1 MKKILFFFGVALLLS
16 SCMKDKKTT
25 WDTQM
30 LTPLVKSKLT
40 VSDLLKSDDIIENPD
55 SSLKLIYTT
64 ELFEMNTDSFVVLPD
79 SSFEFGASLESLKL
93 PNDTV
98 EYFITLGEMVRSMNN
113 PTFDTLIY
121 TAQDS
126 GTWQG
131 TTFGTDLPLGGQTFD
146 ISMDDLFNEL
156 VLAEG
161 TAEIIIENRL
171 PFDLKNLAFQL
182 GNAPQPTGDTIIEHT
197 FPLIAKNSSES
208 ETISLNNKTVLANLV
223 AELKNFT
230 LGLVLVGNNTPID
243 TNDAIIAKIIVKDLK
258 PTRATATW
266 PDQNV
271 IEETRLVP
279 LASNIDVKL
288 KNTIIRSGSV
298 FFEIY
303 SSLQDSIYIS
313 YSIPNLQRP
322 GSNEPFIIDTIIPP
336 APTRNI
342 GDPITFSG
350 LANTYPMDG
359 YEFAFNGYGI
369 EDEVNTVV
377 DYNENGLID
386 PDAINAYVTILKAK
400 IEYTGVKKTLSLED
414 TVYVRA
420 EIRDLRPEVA
430 HGYIGKKSVNFG
442 PSEIDF
448 DLFNKIKSGNIDLQD
463 VDFTIEVDNGIGA
476 AAVARITNLTSE
488 NKFGDQL
495 ALTFKSGNDTMQIAA
510 ATELSEGSGSIHT
523 HSSRTLTADTSNIDK
538 FIENLPNKITYE
550 VDVQLNNNVDESTI
564 TTAEIVSSPPNFI
577 YHGDNIKASLNM
589 EIPLSVITDSLVLV
603 DTLDFS
609 LQTEVGNEV
618 ESGTFKLLVDNGFP
632 LDATT
637 SIYFL
642 DDNGV
647 VLDSL
652 WSNQT
657 INRASVN
664 LNGRVS
670 SKTRT
675 VVEFEISQ
683 AKMDIIKSATQIN
696 LVASFHTFD
705 LSDSQKAFY
714 KIYSHYDFKIKLV
727 GDFKYQFSN

>member
-1 MKKILFFFGVALLLS
+1 MKKLIFFSVLALFLS
-16 SCMKDKKTT
+16 SCMKDNQTT

-30 LTPLVKSKLT
+30 LTPIVKSTLT
-40 VSDLLKSDDIIENPD
+40 VSDLLKSDDIIENTD
-55 SSLKLIYTT
+55 SSLSLIFTT

-79 SSFEFGASLESLKL
+79 SSFEFGASLESLEL

-98 EYFITLGEMVRSMNN
+98 EYVITLGEMIRSLNN
-113 PTFDTLIY
+113 PIFEASFI
-121 TAQDS
+121 AAHNA

-131 TTFGTDLPLGGQTFD
+131 FTFGNDLPLSGQTFD

-161 TAEIIIENRL
+161 TAEVIIENGL

-182 GNAPQPTGDTIIEHT
+182 ANAPQPSGDTIIEHT
-197 FPLIAKNSSES
+197 FPLISKNSSES
-208 ETISLNNKTVLANLV
+208 KTLSLNNKTVLSDLV
-223 AELKNFT
+223 AELQSFT
-230 LGLVLVGNNTPID
+230 LGLILVNGITPID
-243 TNDAIIAKIIVKDLK
+243 TNDGIIAKIIVKDLK
-258 PTRATATW
+258 PTKATATW

-288 KNTIIRSGSV
+288 KNTTIRSGNV

-322 GSNEPFIIDTIIPP
+322 GSNEPFIIDTVIPP

-342 GDPITFSG
+342 GDPITFSR
-350 LANTYPMDG
+350 LANSYPMNG

-377 DYNENGLID
+377 DYNENGIID
-386 PDAINAYVTILKAK
+386 SDTINSYVTILKAK

-414 TVYVRA
+414 TVYVNA
-420 EIRDLRPEVA
+420 KIQDLRPDIA
-430 HGYIGKKSVNFG
+430 HGYIGKKSVNIG

-448 DLFNKIKSGNIDLQD
+448 DLFNKIKSGNIELQD

-495 ALTFKSGNDTMQIAA
+495 ALTFKSDNDTMQIAA

-523 HSSRTLTADTSNIDK
+523 NSSRTLTPDTSNIDK

-564 TTAEIVSSPPNFI
+564 TKAEIVSSPPNFI
-577 YHGDNIKASLNM
+577 YHGDNIKANLNM
-589 EIPLSVITDSLVLV
+589 EVPLSIITDSLVLV

-609 LQTEVGNEV
+609 LQTEEGNEV
-618 ESGTFKLLVDNGFP
+618 ESGIFKLLVDNGFP

-637 SIYFL
+637 SMYFL

-652 WSNQT
+652 WSDQT
-657 INRASVN
+657 IYRASVDF
-664 LNGRVS
+664 NGKVS
-670 SKTRT
+670 TKTRT
-675 VVEFEISQ
+675 IIEFEISQ
-683 AKMDIIKSATQIN
+683 AKMETIKSASQIN
-696 LVASFHTFD
+696 LVAGFHTFN

-714 KIYSHYDFKIKLV
+714 KIYSHYAFKMKLV

>member
-1 MKKILFFFGVALLLS
+1 MKKILFFSGVALLLS
-16 SCMKDKKTT
+16 SCMKDKQTT

-30 LTPLVKSKLT
+30 LTPIVKSKLT

-55 SSLKLIYTT
+55 SSLTLIYTT

-79 SSFEFGASLESLKL
+79 SSFEFGASLESLEL

-98 EYFITLGEMVRSMNN
+98 EYVITLGEMVRSMNN
-113 PTFDTLIY
+113 PSFATQIY
-121 TAQDS
+121 TAHDA

-131 TTFGTDLPLGGQTFD
+131 TTFGTDLQLEGQTFD
-146 ISMDDLFNEL
+146 ILMDDLFNEL
-156 VLAEG
+156 ILAEG
-161 TAEIIIENRL
+161 AAEIIIENGL
-171 PFDLKNLAFQL
+171 PFDIKNLAFQL
-182 GNAPQPTGDTIIEHT
+182 ANAPQPAGDTIFEHN
-197 FPLIAKNSSES
+197 FPLISKNSSES
-208 ETISLNNKTVLANLV
+208 ETLSLDNKTVLSSLV
-223 AELKNFT
+223 AELKSFT
-230 LGLVLVGNNTPID
+230 LELVLINNVTPID
-243 TNDAIIAKIIVKDLK
+243 TNAGIVTKVIVKNLK
-258 PTRATATW
+258 PIRATATW
-266 PDQNV
+266 TDQNV
-271 IEETRLVP
+271 IDETRLVP

-288 KNTIIRSGSV
+288 KNTTIRSGSV

-322 GSNEPFIIDTIIPP
+322 GSNEPFIIDTVIPP

-342 GDPITFSG
+342 GDPITFSRLG
-350 LANTYPMDG
+350 NSYPMDG

-386 PDAINAYVTILKAK
+386 ADAINAYVTILKAK

-414 TVYVRA
+414 TVYVNA
-420 EIRDLRPEVA
+420 KIQDLRPDIA
-430 HGYIGKKSVNFG
+430 HGYIGKKSESVG

-448 DLFNKIKSGNIDLQD
+448 DLFNKIKSGNIQLQD
-463 VDFTIEVDNGIGA
+463 VNFTIEVDNGIGA

-523 HSSRTLTADTSNIDK
+523 NSSRTLTPDTSNIDK

-564 TTAEIVSSPPNFI
+564 TTAEIVSNPPNFI
-577 YHGDNIKASLNM
+577 YHGDNIKANLNM

-632 LDATT
+632 LDANT
-637 SIYFL
+637 SMYFL
-642 DDNGV
+642 DDNGTI
-647 VLDSL
+647 LDSL

-657 INRASVN
+657 IYRAFVD

-714 KIYSHYDFKIKLV
+714 KIYSHYDFTIKLV